1 MLNYVEYPRRHER
14 SRRIFLQVP
23 RKLDSAIPSRAGE
36 VGWGLYY
43 FERTRWSLFYVPIA
57 FVWFAWTMVLLRA
70 LLDSRRDMAITPTS
84 VPDEMHT
91 QETTSAAN
99 VSWALPLVF
108 AFFVCGN
115 VFHVFWIVDMVVG
128 DEAKELVL
136 PKFTYSSSDD

>member
-1 MLNYVEYPRRHER
+1 MGIVLFRANA
-14 SRRIFLQVP
+14 
-23 RKLDSAIPSRAGE
+23 LD
-36 VGWGLYY
+36 
-43 FERTRWSLFYVPIA
+43 LFYVPIA

-115 VFHVFWIVDMVVG
+115 IFHVFWIVDLVVG

-136 PKFTYSSSDD
+136 LKFTYSSSDD